1 MSEGYDR
8 TVAVTTGA
16 KLDAHTL
23 RKDFPIFE
31 QEFHGKPLAYLDSAA
46 SSQKPRQMLDAM
58 EAFYETS
65 YANVHRGVYELAER
79 ATEGLEAAREKVRV
93 LLNAPAA
100 REVIFVRNATEGIN
114 LVAYAWGLSNLGPGD
129 VVLVTE
135 LEHHSNFV
143 PWQYVAK
150 RTGAEFRMIPLTDE
164 GDLVLE
170 GLDEL
175 VGDGRLRVVAL
186 NLVSNA
192 LGTVNGVERIVE
204 WAHGHGAI
212 VVVDAAQAAPHRAV
226 DVQAVGCDFVAISG
240 HKMCAPSGIGAV
252 WGRAELLER
261 MEPFLLGGHMIRKV
275 QADETTWGDLPHKF
289 EAGTAPMAEAVG
301 LGAAIDYLTAV
312 GFEAIEQHEHDLT
325 AYALDCSGRH
335 PRHPALRPAARAP
348 RGHRLLR
355 VRRRSPARRRAG
367 ARLGGRGRPRGSPL
381 LPAADGTARRGGDDA
396 RELLPLHDP
405 RGDRPARP
413 GAPPRPEGVRL
424 MDQLYRE
431 VILDHYKNPRGH
443 GVIEDADAEA
453 EGMNPLCGD
462 EVSIYVSFGE
472 DGETIDDV
480 KFSGRGCAISQAA
493 TSMLTEMV
501 SGRKASDVAAMPKE
515 QLLEE
520 LGIPLTPVRL
530 KCAILGLST
539 LKLALHK
546 GKGTPLPEEWAREDE
561 LELK

>member
-1 MSEGYDR
+1 M
-8 TVAVTTGA
+8 AVTTGA

-46 SSQKPRQMLDAM
+46 SSQKPRQMLEAM
-58 EAFYETS
+58 ETFYETS

-175 VGDGRLRVVAL
+175 VGDARLKVVAL

-226 DVQAVGCDFVAISG
+226 DVQAVGSDFVAISG

-301 LGAAIDYLTAV
+301 LGAAVDYLTAV

-325 AYALDCSGRH
+325 EYALG
-335 PRHPALRPAARAP
+335 ALADIP
-348 RGHRLLR
+348 GIRLFG
-355 VRRRSPARRRAG
+355 PPPERRAG
-367 ARLGGRGRPRGSPL
+367 IVSFAFDDVHPHDVAQVLDWEGVAVRAGHHCCQPLMARLG
-381 LPAADGTARRGGDDA
+381 
-396 RELLPLHDP
+396 
-405 RGDRPARP
+405 
-413 GAPPRPEGVRL
+413 V
-424 MDQLYRE
+424 
-431 VILDHYKNPRGH
+431 
-443 GVIEDADAEA
+443 
-453 EGMNPLCGD
+453 
-462 EVSIYVSFGE
+462 
-472 DGETIDDV
+472 
-480 KFSGRGCAISQAA
+480 AA
-493 TSMLTEMV
+493 TT
-501 SGRKASDVAAMPKE
+501 RASFY
-515 QLLEE
+515 LYT
-520 LGIPLTPVRL
+520 I
-530 KCAILGLST
+530 
-539 LKLALHK
+539 
-546 GKGTPLPEEWAREDE
+546 PEEIDR
-561 LELK
+561 LVQGLHRVRKVFG

>member
-1 MSEGYDR
+1 M
-8 TVAVTTGA
+8 AVTTGA

-46 SSQKPRQMLDAM
+46 SSQKPRQMLEAM
-58 EAFYETS
+58 ETFYETS

-164 GDLVLE
+164 GDLVLD

-175 VGDGRLRVVAL
+175 VGDARLKVVAL

-252 WGRAELLER
+252 WGKADLLER
-261 MEPFLLGGHMIRKV
+261 MEPFMLGGHMIRKV
-275 QADETTWGDLPHKF
+275 QADGTTWGDLPHKF

-301 LGAAIDYLTAV
+301 LGAAVDYLTAV
-312 GFEAIEQHEHDLT
+312 GLRGDRAARARPDRVR
-325 AYALDCSGRH
+325 ARRARRH
-335 PRHPALRPAARAP
+335 PRHPARSARRPSAAPASSRSPSTTFTRTTSRRCSTGRAWPSARATT
-348 RGHRLLR
+348 
-355 VRRRSPARRRAG
+355 
-367 ARLGGRGRPRGSPL
+367 
-381 LPAADGTARRGGDDA
+381 AASR
-396 RELLPLHDP
+396 
-405 RGDRPARP
+405 
-413 GAPPRPEGVRL
+413 
-424 MDQLYRE
+424 
-431 VILDHYKNPRGH
+431 
-443 GVIEDADAEA
+443 
-453 EGMNPLCGD
+453 
-462 EVSIYVSFGE
+462 
-472 DGETIDDV
+472 
-480 KFSGRGCAISQAA
+480 
-493 TSMLTEMV
+493 
-501 SGRKASDVAAMPKE
+501 
-515 QLLEE
+515 
-520 LGIPLTPVRL
+520 
-530 KCAILGLST
+530 
-539 LKLALHK
+539 
-546 GKGTPLPEEWAREDE
+546 
-561 LELK
+561 